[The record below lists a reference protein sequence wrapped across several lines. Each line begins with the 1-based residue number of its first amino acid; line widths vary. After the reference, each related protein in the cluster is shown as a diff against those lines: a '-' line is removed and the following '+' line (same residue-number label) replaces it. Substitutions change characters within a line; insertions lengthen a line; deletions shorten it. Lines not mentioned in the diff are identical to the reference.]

1 MTRRA
6 LTPRSAAARRRPR
19 VARMAAV
26 AFVTATALSGC
37 GDPAPSAPVA
47 SPTGTVAIGTV
58 TVFAASSLT
67 ETFNELGRRFEKQ
80 HPNTNVEL
88 TFGPSNGLAS
98 QIVRDPQADVFAGA
112 GHSTMEFVVAARK
125 ASNPAPFATNTM
137 QLAVPASN
145 PGNITGLSDLGRSGL
160 RVGVCQSAVPCGRAA
175 GAVIRKAGLTF
186 APSTLESDAKALIT
200 RVRFGEV
207 DAAIAYRT
215 DVRAAGS
222 AVRGITIPDDVNETT
237 TYHIAQVDNAS
248 NPVTAKA
255 FVDYVTSDEARELL
269 GEAGFGTP

>member
-1 MTRRA
+1 M
-6 LTPRSAAARRRPR
+6 
-19 VARMAAV
+19 VAV
-26 AFVTATALSGC
+26 AFVAATALSGC
-37 GDPAPSAPVA
+37 GDPAPPAPVA
-47 SPTGTVAIGTV
+47 SPTATIPTGTV

-67 ETFNELGRRFEKQ
+67 ETFNALGRRFEQ
-80 HPNTNVEL
+80 EHPGTNVAL

-98 QIVRDPQADVFAGA
+98 QIVRDPEADVFAAA

-160 RVGVCQSAVPCGRAA
+160 RIGVCQSAVPCGRAA
-175 GAVIRKAGLTF
+175 GAVMRQAGLTF

-215 DVRAAGS
+215 DVRAAGA
-222 AVRGITIPDDVNETT
+222 AVRGITIPEDVNETT
-237 TYHIAQVDNAS
+237 TYQIAQVENAA
-248 NPVTAKA
+248 NPVTATA
-255 FVDYVTSDEARELL
+255 FVEYVTSDEAAEVFR
-269 GEAGFGTP
+269 EAGFGTP